1 MQSLNYNGSLKKDI
15 KSVLIRNKKS
25 DIIIK
30 SSLIGLLINAGVI
43 LSSLLLS
50 MIDISN
56 NETILLSIATV
67 TSLLDIELFIGNP
80 IRKIKRRKSEAI
92 ESESRINDLTKSLV
106 GDMEEETN
114 FMPSITT
121 KDALIESIQVEN
133 KSNDG
138 KLETDFY
145 SLDNNDKIL
154 VLREIKKYIDKH
166 VHSLDEEY
174 DLYLLDEEDLPDE
187 LPVVRRLE
195 VTNNERN

>member
-80 IRKIKRRKSEAI
+80 FRKIKRRKSEAI

-154 VLREIKKYIDKH
+154 VLREIKNYIDKH

>member
-56 NETILLSIATV
+56 NETILLSIAAV

-80 IRKIKRRKSEAI
+80 FRKIKRRKSEAI

>member
-80 IRKIKRRKSEAI
+80 FRKIKRRKSEAI

-174 DLYLLDEEDLPDE
+174 DLYLLDEEDLPAE

>member
-80 IRKIKRRKSEAI
+80 FRKIKRRKSEAI
-92 ESESRINDLTKSLV
+92 KSESRINDLTKSLV

>member
-50 MIDISN
+50 MVDISN

-80 IRKIKRRKSEAI
+80 FRKIKRRKSEAI